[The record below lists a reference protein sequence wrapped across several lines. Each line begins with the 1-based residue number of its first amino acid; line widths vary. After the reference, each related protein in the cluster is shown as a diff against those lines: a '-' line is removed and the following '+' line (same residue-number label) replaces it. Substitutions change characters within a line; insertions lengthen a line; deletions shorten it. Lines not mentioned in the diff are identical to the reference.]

1 MEDLAGW
8 SPPSSMVMIKVL
20 IRDPSAGEKAE
31 LIEKRLKRTQE
42 ANRREEKCMAE
53 AVGGGGGW
61 LGLGGRKREGGEI
74 SAEEV
79 ETLD

>member
-1 MEDLAGW
+1 MD
-8 SPPSSMVMIKVL
+8 VIKVL

-42 ANRREEKCMAE
+42 ANRRKEEKCMAK
-53 AVGGGGGW
+53 AVGG

-74 SAEEV
+74 NV
-79 ETLD
+79 ERLREMLD

>member
-1 MEDLAGW
+1 MD
-8 SPPSSMVMIKVL
+8 VIKVL

-53 AVGGGGGW
+53 AVGGGR

-74 SAEEV
+74 STEEV

>member
-1 MEDLAGW
+1 MD
-8 SPPSSMVMIKVL
+8 VIKVL

-53 AVGGGGGW
+53 AVGGGVGIGWPEARGWGDQYRGG
-61 LGLGGRKREGGEI
+61 
-74 SAEEV
+74 
-79 ETLD
+79 

>member
-1 MEDLAGW
+1 MD
-8 SPPSSMVMIKVL
+8 MIKVL

-53 AVGGGGGW
+53 AAGGLG